1 MSYAF
6 HLLPPR
12 ADGDLR
18 EYARLE
24 MDDGAF
30 VPVDKA
36 KEAMK
41 MRIAEALVA
50 RYPDLEVSR
59 EGYGRDEPSR
69 LRCFEINDLSDGSFG
84 VQIQLFDDEAMVS
97 VPFWHAGEKA
107 SACFVQV
114 WDFMRI
120 VCGVAGYAV
129 FDKQMDR
136 ALVDG
141 EGPDAALAA
150 YAAAMKRVSRDPD
163 LGGRKPP
170 KPKWKK

>member
-1 MSYAF
+1 MSYSF
-6 HLLPPR
+6 HLLAPR
-12 ADGDLR
+12 AGGDLR
-18 EYARLE
+18 DYARLE

-41 MRIAEALVA
+41 MRVAEALVA

-59 EGYGRDEPSR
+59 EGYGRDAPSR
-69 LRCFEINDLSDGSFG
+69 LRCFEINDLSDESFG

-97 VPFWHAGEKA
+97 VPFWHTGEKA
-107 SACFVQV
+107 AACFAQV
-114 WDFMRI
+114 WDFLRI
-120 VCGVAGYAV
+120 ICEVAGYHV
-129 FDKQMDR
+129 YDKQMNR
-136 ALVDG
+136 ALADG
-141 EGPDAALAA
+141 ESIDAALAA
-150 YAAAMKRVSRDPD
+150 YAAAMKRVTRDPE